1 MQLFGHETETNT
13 RTKRRC
19 DESDA
24 LKPIQGA
31 RILLV
36 EDNEIN
42 QQVARELLEKARLVV
57 EVAYH
62 GQKALE
68 MLEQNRYDCVLMDI
82 QMPVMDGYTA
92 TRKIRDDRRFDK
104 LPVLAMTAN
113 ATVEDR
119 ERSLSVGMNAHLN
132 MPIDPKELYSAL
144 LAWIEPGERKLPEF
158 MDEPATKEDGDA
170 EALIIEGIDTQ
181 TGIARMGGNA
191 ESYRKLLS
199 KFVDNQA
206 DAVGEIRAARQQGD
220 NEGAVRIAHTLKGV
234 GGTIGAGELQ
244 RLGSELEQGLKDS
257 PNADFDTLMVT
268 IESELERVIS
278 AINGALGAVE
288 VKEDTAQEP
297 LPADYAERLQA
308 LTGQLAEY
316 DAEAGDT
323 LDSLIDKVGDPQV
336 RAKLEQLKRLVDQYD
351 FDGAREIVDEL
362 MA

>member
-1 MQLFGHETETNT
+1 MY
-13 RTKRRC
+13 KR
-19 DESDA
+19 
-24 LKPIQGA
+24 Q
-31 RILLV
+31 
-36 EDNEIN
+36 
-42 QQVARELLEKARLVV
+42 
-57 EVAYH
+57 
-62 GQKALE
+62 
-68 MLEQNRYDCVLMDI
+68 
-82 QMPVMDGYTA
+82 
-92 TRKIRDDRRFDK
+92 
-104 LPVLAMTAN
+104 AN

-132 MPIDPKELYSAL
+132 KPIDPKELYSAL

-158 MDEPATKEDGDA
+158 MDEPTTKEDGDA